1 MKNNRQLSLS
11 AKLIY
16 KNNRSGNLFVKD
28 ELLDL
33 HSKIEGCALC
43 QTDVPCES
51 EIPVIKVIDE

>member
-1 MKNNRQLSLS
+1 MEQINSNFIAHAYAR
-11 AKLIY
+11 
-16 KNNRSGNLFVKD
+16 NRSGNLFVID

-51 EIPVIKVIDE
+51 EIPVIKVINE